1 MLRFL
6 QRWFRRHP
14 QAPPRPPV
22 PRPDR
27 PFASLAE
34 EADARI
40 WAALHRAGLV
50 HHSETTAAWR
60 TLNALDGQQ
69 LLLAEHAFRE
79 SGWEFT
85 SRSMA
90 GVLAANETVSE
101 PDQAAAYRFAAASG
115 ADGFERQRALEVLGN
130 PPRRLDLAAALIRSQ
145 DWVPQVRKAARD
157 ALWEM
162 FWGRMEEQ
170 VFGLFDLLV
179 LLRERE
185 RGRSEDAV
193 DFCNQ
198 CLRGEQFRELRWQL
212 TTHHAPRVR
221 LAAFQ
226 LMLEA
231 DPECA
236 DEVLRRAGQ
245 DPSVRIALWALR
257 EASANCDAAMDA
269 LLDVADR
276 HRHPAV
282 RAESVRLRDL
292 RHPDAARLHAAV
304 FDPARSVRNAAAYLL
319 RSRYDESAMP
329 RWREALDNAV
339 APTRGIAAAAIA
351 EHAEAV
357 DLLRLE
363 RLLADPSPRLRS
375 MALHSLVRL
384 KSPKLPHILL
394 SALDDPATR
403 VRREA
408 IRAYRIGDH
417 ALDPLVLEGVYLR
430 ATADSQRIS
439 LLHAVRALGK
449 WDALALLLARA
460 EDSEASRFLFLA
472 PHLDRWRLHANSS
485 YVPLPD
491 ARKVEL
497 LSALDRAAGEHP
509 HYRWDALRA
518 MV

>member
-1 MLRFL
+1 M
-6 QRWFRRHP
+6 
-14 QAPPRPPV
+14 PV
-22 PRPDR
+22 PRPER
-27 PFASLAE
+27 PFATLAE

-40 WAALHRAGLV
+40 SAALHRAGLV
-50 HHSETTAAWR
+50 HHSETTPAWR
-60 TLNALDGQQ
+60 SLNASDGQQ

-79 SGWEFT
+79 SGWEFS

-90 GVLAANETVSE
+90 GVLAAAETVSE
-101 PDQAAAYRFAAASG
+101 PDQAAAYRFAAACG
-115 ADGFERQRALEVLGN
+115 ADGFERERALEVLGN
-130 PPRRLDLAAALIRSQ
+130 LPRRLDLAAALIRSQ
-145 DWVPQVRKAARD
+145 DWVPQVRRAARD

-162 FWGRMEEQ
+162 FWGRMAEQ
-170 VFGLFDLLV
+170 VFSLFDLLV

-185 RGRSEDAV
+185 RGRREDAV
-193 DFCNQ
+193 DFCGQ
-198 CLRGEQFRELRWQL
+198 CLRGEQFRDLRWRL
-212 TTHHAPRVR
+212 TTQHAPRIR

-231 DPECA
+231 DPEIA
-236 DEVLRRAGQ
+236 EEVLRRAAQ

-257 EASANCDAAMDA
+257 GASANQDAAMDA
-269 LLDVADR
+269 LLDAADL

-282 RAESVRLRDL
+282 RAQAVRLREE
-292 RHPDAARLHAAV
+292 RHPDAARLRAAL
-304 FDPARSVRNAAAYLL
+304 FDSSRSVRNAAAYLL
-319 RSRYDESAMP
+319 RSRYDESALP
-329 RWREALDNAV
+329 RWREALDSAV

-363 RLLADPSPRLRS
+363 RLLTDRSPRLRS

-384 KSPKLPHILL
+384 KSPALPELL
-394 SALDDPATR
+394 PSALDDPATR

-408 IRAYRIGDH
+408 IRTYRIGDH
-417 ALDPLVLEGVYLR
+417 ALDPALLKRVYLS

-449 WDALALLLARA
+449 WDGLAFLLARA
-460 EDSEASRFLFLA
+460 EDSEAARFLFLA

-491 ARKVEL
+491 DRKVEL
-497 LSALDRAAGEHP
+497 LSALDRAAAEHP
-509 HYRWDALRA
+509 RYGWAALRA
-518 MV
+518 MI